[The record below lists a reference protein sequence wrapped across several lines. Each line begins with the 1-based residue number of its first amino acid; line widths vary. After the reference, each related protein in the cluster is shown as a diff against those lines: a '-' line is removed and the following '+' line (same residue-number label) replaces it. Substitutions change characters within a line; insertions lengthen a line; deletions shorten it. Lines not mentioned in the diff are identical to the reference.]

1 MSFKYYNPG
10 YPNLFDTAGGTSVT
24 DTALSRTGVSFWQAS
39 SSLQSIKFKSIPQEI
54 FCKFDFFL
62 HYDEQSDTD
71 YDIYV
76 RTSWPYSG
84 VAISKTNRYSK
95 LIAYVS
101 GDDTQIISTRDELE
115 FQNTT
120 HLIRN
125 QVNSIFFHFKLS
137 DDAGTYE
144 LYANGMKLKESTGR
158 VSLQSSPYL
167 TFASTK
173 AVAPLS
179 GIILSDTAFDR
190 RESILRLPTSGIET
204 DMKANEDGTYTASA
218 AGQTLL
224 QTVDAAAMVDAYGGA
239 SKVTGFLTV
248 AYPAYRTEDGLDQL
262 TQVMKKDGVLT
273 DCGSAS
279 VGKETTGLTI
289 VAHEVDMTV
298 ADLAGVQV
306 GWKAGA

>member
-39 SSLQSIKFKSIPQEI
+39 SSFQSIKFKAVPQEI

-101 GDDTQIISTRDELE
+101 GDDTQIISTRDEVE
-115 FQNTT
+115 FQNKT

-144 LYANGMKLKESTGR
+144 LYAYGMKLKESTGR
-158 VSLQSSPYL
+158 VSLQSSP
-167 TFASTK
+167 
-173 AVAPLS
+173 
-179 GIILSDTAFDR
+179 
-190 RESILRLPTSGIET
+190 
-204 DMKANEDGTYTASA
+204 
-218 AGQTLL
+218 
-224 QTVDAAAMVDAYGGA
+224 
-239 SKVTGFLTV
+239 
-248 AYPAYRTEDGLDQL
+248 
-262 TQVMKKDGVLT
+262 
-273 DCGSAS
+273 
-279 VGKETTGLTI
+279 
-289 VAHEVDMTV
+289 
-298 ADLAGVQV
+298 
-306 GWKAGA
+306 